1 MQHRSLVS
9 ALSLLPCAL
18 LLTACDNSSYQVVKP
33 EIAPSLLL
41 PCVDPILAPD
51 GASDNEIG
59 AERIRVARA
68 YVDCRDKHAA
78 LADRVK
84 PSK

>member
-1 MQHRSLVS
+1 MPRRSLVS

-18 LLTACDNSSYQVVKP
+18 LLTACGTSYKVVKP
-33 EIAPSLLL
+33 DIAPSLLL

-51 GASDNEIG
+51 NASDNEIG

-68 YVDCRDKHAA
+68 FVDCRDKHAA
-78 LADRVK
+78 LVGRIK
-84 PSK
+84 

>member
-1 MQHRSLVS
+1 MQPRSLASVPP
-9 ALSLLPCAL
+9 ALLCAL
-18 LLTACDNSSYQVVKP
+18 LLMGCAPSFLAVKP

-41 PCVDPILAPD
+41 PCVDPVLAPESP
-51 GASDNEIG
+51 SDNELA

-78 LADRVK
+78 LAGRVK
-84 PSK
+84 

>member
-1 MQHRSLVS
+1 M
-9 ALSLLPCAL
+9 
-18 LLTACDNSSYQVVKP
+18 VKP
-33 EIAPSLLL
+33 DIAPSLLL

-51 GASDNEIG
+51 NATDNEIG

-78 LADRVK
+78 LADRVR
-84 PSK
+84 

>member
-9 ALSLLPCAL
+9 ALSLLPCVL
-18 LLTACDNSSYQVVKP
+18 LVTACGTSYQVVKP

-51 GASDNEIG
+51 NASDNEIG
-59 AERIRVARA
+59 AERIRIARA
-68 YVDCRDKHAA
+68 YVDCRNKHAA

>member
-1 MQHRSLVS
+1 MGARCLMVAA
-9 ALSLLPCAL
+9 ALSCG
-18 LLTACDNSSYQVVKP
+18 ACVPSFQVVKP

-41 PCVDPILAPD
+41 PCVDPVLAPD
-51 GASDNEIG
+51 TPSDNELA

-78 LADRVK
+78 LAGRVK
-84 PSK
+84 